1 MMTAIA
7 TDEAVRMKI
16 TDPSPV
22 AALTPTRARTGK
34 AGTPKTRKTA
44 ATADTASVMGIPEAE
59 LTPHVRAAITM
70 LMEEVARLRD
80 ELRLTKRRIS
90 DLEELADTD
99 ALLPVI
105 NRRAFVR
112 ELSRM
117 MSYAERYGTP
127 HTLIYFDLNGMKAI
141 NDSHGHAAGDAALIY
156 VAGIL
161 NESTRESDV
170 VGRLGG
176 DEFGVLLAQADE
188 TTARE
193 KAEALAE
200 RISSEGV
207 PWKDQTLP
215 LSVAYGVH
223 PIQRGQDI
231 DDAIQAADRA
241 MYANKGAS
249 RRSASGGAR

>member
-1 MMTAIA
+1 
-7 TDEAVRMKI
+7 MKI
-16 TDPSPV
+16 SDPSPV
-22 AALTPTRARTGK
+22 ATIAPVRARTEK
-34 AGTPKTRKTA
+34 APAQRTLRTERA
-44 ATADTASVMGIPEAE
+44 ADTASVLGIPEAE

-80 ELRLTKRRIS
+80 ELRMTKRRIS

-99 ALLPVI
+99 ALLPVA

-127 HTLIYFDLNGMKAI
+127 HSLIYFDLNGMKAI
-141 NDSHGHAAGDAALIY
+141 NDRHGHAAGDAALIH
-156 VAGIL
+156 VSDVL
-161 NESTRESDV
+161 NDSTRETDV

-176 DEFGVLLAQADE
+176 DEFGVLLAQAGE
-188 TTARE
+188 ATARE

-200 RISSEGV
+200 QISTEGV
-207 PWKDQTLP
+207 PWNGETLS
-215 LSVAYGVH
+215 LSVAFGVH
-223 PIQRGQDI
+223 PIRAGQDV

-241 MYANKGAS
+241 MYAHKGER
-249 RRSASGGAR
+249 RRSRG

>member
-1 MMTAIA
+1 MKISDPAPVA
-7 TDEAVRMKI
+7 TITPARARDEAAKPRR
-16 TDPSPV
+16 S
-22 AALTPTRARTGK
+22 
-34 AGTPKTRKTA
+34 RKTLEVTDS
-44 ATADTASVMGIPEAE
+44 ATVMGIPETE
-59 LTPHVRAAITM
+59 LTPNVRTAITL
-70 LMEEVARLRD
+70 LMEEVGRLRD

-141 NDSHGHAAGDAALIY
+141 NDAHGHGAGDAALIH
-156 VAGIL
+156 VARIL

-188 TTARE
+188 ATARE
-193 KAEALAE
+193 KAEALAQ
-200 RISSEGV
+200 RISAQGV
-207 PWKDQTLP
+207 AWKGETLR
-215 LSVAYGVH
+215 LSVAYGIH
-223 PIQRGQDI
+223 PVRRGQDV

-241 MYANKGAS
+241 MYANKGAA
-249 RRSASGGAR
+249 RRRPTSAR

>member
-1 MMTAIA
+1 
-7 TDEAVRMKI
+7 MKI
-16 TDPSPV
+16 TDSPTV
-22 AALTPTRARTGK
+22 TSVPRTRARNGKSETGP
-34 AGTPKTRKTA
+34 ARNTSP
-44 ATADTASVMGIPEAE
+44 ATDTASVLGIPEAE
-59 LTPHVRAAITM
+59 LTPRVRAAISG

-80 ELRLTKRRIS
+80 ELRMTKQRIG

-141 NDSHGHAAGDAALIY
+141 NDGHGHAAGDAALIH
-156 VAGIL
+156 VSDVL
-161 NESTRESDV
+161 KESTRESDV

-188 TTARE
+188 TTANE
-193 KAEALAE
+193 KADALAQ
-200 RISSEGV
+200 RIAKEGV
-207 PWKDQTLP
+207 PWKGGKLA

-223 PIQRGQDI
+223 PVQRGQDV

-241 MYANKGAS
+241 MYEHKGAA
-249 RRSASGGAR
+249 RRQSP

>member
-1 MMTAIA
+1 MTAIA

-127 HTLIYFDLNGMKAI
+127 LAQSLRVMSAESRHDRIMKAEEK
-141 NDSHGHAAGDAALIY
+141 AARLPALLTVPMI
-156 VAGIL
+156 VFIL
-161 NESTRESDV
+161 PP
-170 VGRLGG
+170 L
-176 DEFGVLLAQADE
+176 FIVLLGRAIL
-188 TTARE
+188 
-193 KAEALAE
+193 K
-200 RISSEGV
+200 V
-207 PWKDQTLP
+207 
-215 LSVAYGVH
+215 
-223 PIQRGQDI
+223 I
-231 DDAIQAADRA
+231 DAFS
-241 MYANKGAS
+241 NLF
-249 RRSASGGAR
+249 

>member
-1 MMTAIA
+1 
-7 TDEAVRMKI
+7 MKI
-16 TDPSPV
+16 SDPSPI
-22 AALTPTRARTGK
+22 ATIPPARTREGK
-34 AGTPKTRKTA
+34 PAAPKARKA
-44 ATADTASVMGIPEAE
+44 AVAADTASVMGIPEAE

-70 LMEEVARLRD
+70 LMEEVARLRE

-99 ALLPVI
+99 ALLPLI

-141 NDSHGHAAGDAALIY
+141 NDTYGHAAGDAALIH

-188 TTARE
+188 ATARV

-207 PWKDQTLP
+207 PWKGKTLS

-223 PIQRGQDI
+223 PIKRGQDV

-241 MYANKGAS
+241 MYANKGAA
-249 RRSASGGAR
+249 RRKSGGTR

>member
-1 MMTAIA
+1 
-7 TDEAVRMKI
+7 MKI
-16 TDPSPV
+16 SDPSPV
-22 AALTPTRARTGK
+22 AAITPARARSGRPD
-34 AGTPKTRKTA
+34 GSKTRKPTA
-44 ATADTASVMGIPEAE
+44 AADTATVMGIPEAE
-59 LTPHVRAAITM
+59 LTPHVRAAITA
-70 LMEEVARLRD
+70 LMEEVGRLRE
-80 ELRLTKRRIS
+80 ELRLTKARIG

-99 ALLPVI
+99 ALLPLI

-141 NDSHGHAAGDAALIY
+141 NDTHGHAAGDAALIH
-156 VAGIL
+156 VAGVL

-200 RISSEGV
+200 RISTEGV
-207 PWKDQTLP
+207 PWKGKTLA
-215 LSVAYGVH
+215 LTVAFGVH
-223 PIQRGQDI
+223 PIRRGQDV

-241 MYANKGAS
+241 MYANKNQG
-249 RRSASGGAR
+249 RRKAAGRRR

>member
-1 MMTAIA
+1 
-7 TDEAVRMKI
+7 MKI
-16 TDPSPV
+16 SDTTAV
-22 AALTPTRARTGK
+22 ATIPPTRARGGK
-34 AGTPKTRKTA
+34 AAASKPRKPGEA
-44 ATADTASVMGIPEAE
+44 ADTASVMGIPEAE
-59 LTPHVRAAITM
+59 WTPHVRAAITM
-70 LMEEVARLRD
+70 LMEEVGRLRD

-99 ALLPVI
+99 ALLPLI

-141 NDSHGHAAGDAALIY
+141 NDGHGHAAGDAALIH
-156 VAGIL
+156 VAGVL

-170 VGRLGG
+170 TGRLGG

-193 KAEALAE
+193 KAQALAE
-200 RISSEGV
+200 RISAEGV
-207 PWKDQTLP
+207 PWQGETLA
-215 LSVAYGVH
+215 LTVAYGVH
-223 PIQRGQDI
+223 PIRRGQDV
-231 DDAIQAADRA
+231 DDALQEADRA
-241 MYANKGAS
+241 MYANKSQGRKA
-249 RRSASGGAR
+249 ARAGR

>member
-1 MMTAIA
+1 
-7 TDEAVRMKI
+7 MKI
-16 TDPSPV
+16 SDPSPV
-22 AALTPTRARTGK
+22 TAIAPTRARPGK
-34 AGTPKTRKTA
+34 ADASKARKPKA
-44 ATADTASVMGIPEAE
+44 AADTATVMGIPEAE
-59 LTPHVRAAITM
+59 LTPHVRAAITA
-70 LMEEVARLRD
+70 LMEEVGRLRE
-80 ELRLTKRRIS
+80 ELRLTKARIG

-99 ALLPVI
+99 ALLPLI

-141 NDSHGHAAGDAALIY
+141 NDTNGHAAGDAALIH
-156 VAGIL
+156 VAGVL

-188 TTARE
+188 TTAHE
-193 KAEALAE
+193 KAAALAE
-200 RISSEGV
+200 RISAEGV
-207 PWKDQTLP
+207 PWKGKTLP
-215 LSVAYGVH
+215 LSVAFGVH
-223 PIQRGQDI
+223 PIRRGQDV

-241 MYANKGAS
+241 MYANKAQG
-249 RRSASGGAR
+249 RRKVAAGGR

>member
-1 MMTAIA
+1 
-7 TDEAVRMKI
+7 MKI
-16 TDPSPV
+16 SDPSPV
-22 AALTPTRARTGK
+22 SAITPARARTEKSG
-34 AGTPKTRKTA
+34 ASKTRKTA
-44 ATADTASVMGIPEAE
+44 VTADTASVMGIPEAE

-70 LMEEVARLRD
+70 LMDEVARLRD
-80 ELRLTKRRIS
+80 ELRLTKRRIG

-99 ALLPVI
+99 ALLPLI

-141 NDSHGHAAGDAALIY
+141 NDTNGHAAGDAALIH
-156 VAGIL
+156 VASIL

-188 TTARE
+188 ATARV

-200 RISSEGV
+200 RISTEGV
-207 PWKDQTLP
+207 PWKGKTLP
-215 LSVAYGVH
+215 LTVAFGIH
-223 PIQRGQDI
+223 PIRRGQDV
-231 DDAIQAADRA
+231 DDAIQEADRA
-241 MYANKGAS
+241 MYANKNQG
-249 RRSASGGAR
+249 RRNVAGGKR